1 MLKSRWIWVVLGIVA
16 IGAGGYWWHL
26 RKARA
31 DAEVHYDTVT
41 VDQGRI
47 LAKVTATGT
56 LSAIVTVQVGT
67 QVSGTIAALHAD
79 FNSTVTKGELI
90 AKIEPSLFDATA
102 QQARANLVAAEGNLA
117 KAKAQ
122 AVDADRQ
129 AQRSGT
135 LLGRHLIAQA
145 DYDTAQAT
153 ADADRA
159 GVAAA
164 VGTVEQAK
172 AQLHQAEVN
181 LAYTDIRSPTNG
193 TVIARNVDVGQTV
206 AASLQAPTLFL
217 IAEDLRKMQVDTSV
231 AEADIGKI
239 ASGMPATFSVD
250 AYPTEH
256 FNGSVRQVRNSPQTV
271 QNVVTYDAVLDVDNA
286 QLKLK
291 PGMTANCTFVYAQR
305 DEALRVPN
313 AALRFVPP
321 PELLARLHLGG
332 RDGRTGR
339 HRREGGAPGAGGAA
353 GDGSGFRRRGGGEGG
368 DGAGGSASGGD
379 RDRAPREEANAGAE
393 PATGGSGF
401 RRGGTRPPDRRV
413 VWVLRNGQPHPV
425 PVKIGISDGSLTEV
439 TSGELKAGDIVL
451 TGATVGGGTATPAT
465 PARGQGAA
473 GANNFPRRLM

>member
-1 MLKSRWIWVVLGIVA
+1 MLKSRWTWVVLGVIAVA
-16 IGAGGYWWHL
+16 AVGYWLHL

-41 VDQGRI
+41 LDQGRI
-47 LAKVTATGT
+47 AAKVTATGT

-67 QVSGTIAALHAD
+67 QVSGTISVLHAD

-90 AKIEPSLFDATA
+90 AKIEPSLFEAAA
-102 QQARANLVAAEGNLA
+102 QQARANLVAAQGNLA

-129 AQRSGT
+129 AKRNAA
-135 LLGRHLIAQA
+135 LLARHLIAQA

-159 GVAAA
+159 GVDAA
-164 VGTVEQAK
+164 VGAVAQAQ

-181 LAYTDIRSPTNG
+181 LAYTDIRSPTDG

-206 AASLQAPTLFL
+206 AASLAAPTLFL
-217 IAEDLRKMQVDTSV
+217 IAQDLRKMQVDTSV

-239 ASGMPATFSVD
+239 ASGMQATFTVD

-256 FNGSVRQVRNSPQTV
+256 FTGTVRQVRNSPQTV
-271 QNVVTYDAVLDVDNA
+271 QNVVTYDAVLDVDNG

-313 AALRFVPP
+313 SALRFVPP
-321 PELLARLHLGG
+321 PDLLARLHLNGPNGRGG
-332 RDGRTGR
+332 HR
-339 HRREGGAPGAGGAA
+339 HGGAGGEGGTTSDEGGAA
-353 GDGSGFRRRGGGEGG
+353 GGFRRGGGEP
-368 DGAGGSASGGD
+368 GAGGGQPGAGGGPGGGNGFH
-379 RDRAPREEANAGAE
+379 R
-393 PATGGSGF
+393 GSGN
-401 RRGGTRPPDRRV
+401 RSPDRRV
-413 VWVLRNGQPHPV
+413 LWVLTNGTPHPV

-439 TSGELKAGDIVL
+439 VSGDVKEGDVVL
-451 TGATVGGGTATPAT
+451 TGVTIGNEPAT
-465 PARGQGAA
+465 PTSPRGQGAA
-473 GANNFPRRLM
+473 GNFPRRLM